1 VRILRPAGIAASLL
15 LGVPPAFAHDPF
27 ILDARRATQG
37 PRLELVE
44 APDAGERG
52 GKRYRVRVA
61 PGLPKGVV
69 FTVFTKPF
77 DHAFHEVETGFQI
90 DESGRLASGESGAR
104 RRLDEMTFGP
114 GPYPP
119 GAVWELALVSAD
131 RSIRIFA
138 RAVPYPITASGGGC
152 RLSLELA
159 SHLGDRFIAS
169 GSGFPPGETVATE
182 QRYSG
187 RSIARRNRVSPEGL
201 LTPEL
206 LTHRDLGADRGG
218 RYTAKSSAC
227 EVSLEYD
234 WGEPALTR
242 R

>member
-1 VRILRPAGIAASLL
+1 MPRLAGIAASLL
-15 LGVPPAFAHDPF
+15 LCVPPALAHDPF

-44 APDAGERG
+44 APAAGERA
-52 GKRYRVRVA
+52 GKRYRVQVA

-69 FTVFTKPF
+69 FGLFTKPF
-77 DHAFHEVETGFQI
+77 DHAFHEVASGFQL
-90 DESGRLASGESGAR
+90 DESGSLAFADAGTR
-104 RRLDEMTFGP
+104 RRLEDLTFGP

-138 RAVPYPITASGGGC
+138 RAVPYPITAASGAC
-152 RLSLELA
+152 RVSLELA

-187 RSIARRNRVSPEGL
+187 RSIARRNRVSSEGL

-206 LTHRDLGADRGG
+206 LAHRDLGADRGG
-218 RYTAKSSAC
+218 RYTVKSSVC